1 MLVTLARLE
10 SECAFIAYQGFD
22 SLTLRQ
28 CNKVYFDDRQFLGR
42 LAESGLLHQFAK
54 LARGF
59 RSFHRFKS
67 CAFRSSPVRLA
78 VRTQD
83 FQSCNEGSTPSRDT
97 YEVQY
102 TIPQIR
108 K

>member
-1 MLVTLARLE
+1 MRE
-10 SECAFIAYQGFD
+10 SALGFD
-22 SLTLRQ
+22 YS
-28 CNKVYFDDRQFLGR
+28 
-42 LAESGLLHQFAK
+42 
-54 LARGF
+54 
-59 RSFHRFKS
+59 
-67 CAFRSSPVRLA
+67 AFRLPSPVRLA

-102 TIPQIR
+102 TIPQVR